1 MEKTAKGAAIEA
13 REGEPQLASV
23 FQDGETANSAAIEAR
38 KGEP

>member
-23 FQDGETANSAAIEAR
+23 FQDGETVKSAMIKAKE
-38 KGEP
+38 GEP